1 MKIYSV
7 YDPEFKPY
15 GQIIDGMDDVCAEI
29 INVLKDA
36 P

>member
-15 GQIIDGMDDVCAEI
+15 GQIIDGMAEQVAKL
-29 INVLKDA
+29 NN
-36 P
+36 